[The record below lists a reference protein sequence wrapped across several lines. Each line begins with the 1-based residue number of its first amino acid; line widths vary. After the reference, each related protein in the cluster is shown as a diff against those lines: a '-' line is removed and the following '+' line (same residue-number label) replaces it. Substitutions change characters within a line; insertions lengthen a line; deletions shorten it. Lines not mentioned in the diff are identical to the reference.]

1 MGKELEKFCA
11 KCKQDGSSRVIKCS
25 IKNEQL
31 CLEEHREPNR
41 NWEEDYYRYVN
52 KLVDDN
58 QPCYLLFRFDT
69 RNSFGVH
76 EWLII
81 VWSPESSNVR
91 DKMLYASTKASFKKF
106 FGTSSIVSDYFATTR
121 DELSLSCYKKHLAR
135 KVKEQNGEKD
145 ESLMTNQELD
155 LMKVRREEALQL
167 TLEHAKSKTLP
178 EVDLPMTEEA
188 FDALFDLKEGLI
200 SYVQL
205 SIDLQREEITLEFKE
220 GHKEFDVKDLPNKV
234 PVNNARYHLILYPHN
249 HENNY
254 VKSIIFVYSVGRDGC
269 TVKERMLYS
278 SCKSSLVSAIT
289 DSNKFGI
296 QVTKKLEIDDPNEL
310 ELENLLSELHP
321 KKIIPKQLFDKPK
334 APAKRGPRRLVKNG
348 EDA

>member
-1 MGKELEKFCA
+1 MSHQTGIKPNEELEKFCA
-11 KCKQDGSSRVIKCS
+11 KCKQDGSSRVIKCV

-31 CLEEHREPNR
+31 CLEEHREPVHH
-41 NWEEDYYRYVN
+41 WDEDYYRYVN
-52 KLVDDN
+52 KMVEDD

-76 EWLII
+76 EWLLI
-81 VWSPESSNVR
+81 VWNPESGSVR
-91 DKMLYASTKASFKKF
+91 DKMLYASTKASFKLF
-106 FGTSSIVSDYFATTR
+106 FGTSSIVSDYFASSR
-121 DELSLSCYKKHLAR
+121 DELSLSHYKKHLSR
-135 KVKEQNGEKD
+135 KIKEQNGEKD

-155 LMKVRREEALQL
+155 LLKVRKEEAYQL

-178 EVDLPMTEEA
+178 EVDLPMTDEA

-205 SIDLQREEITLEFKE
+205 SIDLQREEITLESKE
-220 GHKEFDVKDLPNKV
+220 GHKEFDIRDLPSKV
-234 PVNNARYHLILYPHN
+234 PVTNARYHLILYPHN

-269 TVKERMLYS
+269 SVKERMLYS

-289 DSNKFGI
+289 DSNKFNI
-296 QVTKKLEIDDPNEL
+296 QVTKKVRFLDDISNS
-310 ELENLLSELHP
+310 LLFLQ
-321 KKIIPKQLFDKPK
+321 IIVPSDDLPTQSQTIF
-334 APAKRGPRRLVKNG
+334 N
-348 EDA
+348 